1 MKEYVYVG
9 QLWFSDEYE
18 AGYSVVKAFKSEEDA
33 KAWFLE
39 CDVGERTYVRVEV
52 E

>member
-9 QLWFSDEYE
+9 QRWFGDEWE
-18 AGYSVVKAFKSEEDA
+18 GGYSVVKVFKSEEDA
-33 KAWFLE
+33 KAWVLKD
-39 CDVGERTYVRVEV
+39 DVGERTYIEVEV

>member
-9 QLWFSDEYE
+9 QCWFGDEYE

-33 KAWFLE
+33 KVWFLE
-39 CDVGERTYVRVEV
+39 CEVGERTYVRVEV